1 MTQTLIIHVIRT
13 SKIPFFQSR
22 ASWPLVATTVTIM
35 AVGVWLPSSPLGPA
49 LGLVALPS
57 SYWPL
62 LAVTLLAYIMLT
74 QVVKV
79 MLLRRRWI

>member
-1 MTQTLIIHVIRT
+1 
-13 SKIPFFQSR
+13 
-22 ASWPLVATTVTIM
+22 M

-62 LAVTLLAYIMLT
+62 LGVTLLAYIMLT